1 MAKIALIATDLDGT
15 LLNSNKKVLPQTR
28 RLLQRASQ
36 QGVRV
41 VIATT
46 RTVDFVQELCRML
59 EITDPI
65 ICANGAHV
73 LSAPL
78 GEVWRD
84 AAIPT
89 EVALTIAQL
98 ADDHD
103 WEIYS
108 TIGTMKY
115 LRQRPQQMLGPLS
128 SNTMIVK
135 TNVDG
140 IVGAPMRILLW
151 HPVAIEF
158 FRTFCCTELRND
170 CYTETY
176 YEPNGEVHSLG
187 IFPAGADKGSAL
199 ALVLGKLNITPD
211 VVLAI
216 GDNDND
222 IALLSQAG
230 VRVAMGNGT
239 RTLKNHATVIAPD
252 NDNDGVGWAI
262 EQFVL

>member
-1 MAKIALIATDLDGT
+1 MKKIALIATDLDGT
-15 LLNSNKKVLPQTR
+15 LLNSHKKVSPKTR
-28 RLLQRASQ
+28 RLLQQAYR

-46 RTVDFVQELCRML
+46 RTVDFVQELCGML

-65 ICANGAHV
+65 ICANGAHI
-73 LSAPL
+73 LSAPF
-78 GEVWRD
+78 GEVWRN

-89 EVALTIAQL
+89 DVALTIAQL

-108 TIGTMKY
+108 TIGAMKY

-128 SNTMIVK
+128 PNTMIVK

-140 IVGAPMRILLW
+140 IVGPPMRILLW
-151 HPVAIEF
+151 HPAAIEF
-158 FRTFCCTELRND
+158 FRTFCRTELRHD
-170 CYTETY
+170 CYIETY

-199 ALVLGKLNITPD
+199 ALVLDHLNITPD
-211 VVLAI
+211 EVLAI

-222 IALLSQAG
+222 IALFSQAG

-239 RTLKNHATVIAPD
+239 GTLKSHATAIAPD
-252 NDNDGVGWAI
+252 HDNDGVGWAI